1 MKNNSLRSFERVKH
15 LKTIEKVFSKD
26 AFFVYG
32 KTFGARYITDNTIE
46 FPLQVGFSVSKR
58 HYKKAVDRNKI
69 KRWMREAFRLNKS
82 ILSAQIESKK
92 LSVALFMVLNK
103 KLEIWT
109 YAEVEKSILELLS
122 LLSKKIERHAA
133 LDKTPLSPTD

>member
-1 MKNNSLRSFERVKH
+1 LKNNSLRSFERVKH

-32 KTFGARYITDNTIE
+32 QTFGARFITDNAIE

-69 KRWMREAFRLNKS
+69 KRWMREAYRSNNE
-82 ILSAQIESKK
+82 ILKTLIESRR
-92 LSVALFMVLNK
+92 LSVALFVVLNK

-109 YAEVEKSILELLS
+109 YKEVEKSILELLS
-122 LLSKKIERHAA
+122 SISKKIERHAA
-133 LDKTPLSPTD
+133 LD

>member
-1 MKNNSLRSFERVKH
+1 LKNNSLRSFERVKH
-15 LKTIEKVFSKD
+15 LKTIERLFSKD

-32 KTFGARYITDNTIE
+32 QTFGARFILDNSLN

-69 KRWMREAFRLNKS
+69 KRWMREIYRVNKG
-82 ILSAQIESKK
+82 ILQLPIESRK

-103 KLEIWT
+103 KLDVCT
-109 YAEVEKSILELLS
+109 YTEVEKSILELLS
-122 LLSKKIERHAA
+122 LISKKIERHAA
-133 LDKTPLSPTD
+133 LDKTPISPTD